1 MAIFETKQSHS
12 FKADTEKEA
21 ESIVEGYKENAFKEG
36 YTVSKTKVDYK
47 SKKDRKTGEI
57 AEEWWNVEVTL
68 SYEV

>member
-21 ESIVEGYKENAFKEG
+21 ESIVEGYKSRSFNEG

-47 SKKDRKTGEI
+47 SKKDRKSGEI
-57 AEEWWNVEVTL
+57 SEEWWNVEVTL
-68 SYEV
+68 AYDI